1 MLSNTIFVEDVF
13 NSIKDGIPSKNRAT
27 IQFELKEIAKRNET
41 LTGTEF
47 REAFMKEAKPIIDTY
62 SRTNLNQELSTIRI
76 VLYIFLI
83 LTFVS
88 LIAGFAL

>member
-1 MLSNTIFVEDVF
+1 MLSNSIFVEDVF
-13 NSIKDGIPSKNRAT
+13 NSIKDGIPSKNRAA
-27 IQFELKEIAKRNET
+27 IQSELKEIAKRNET
-41 LTGTEF
+41 LSGNEF
-47 REAFMKEAKPIIDTY
+47 REAFIKEAKPIIDTY